1 MSSFN
6 PAYLGA
12 KKEVDQRSLNLRVWN
27 RFIQELEKG
36 FHPTKILDLGAGNG
50 SFLERLLKQTELR
63 DFEYVPLDAD
73 RELLDNLLHTQD
85 QELLRRRGI
94 RIRPIQARIE
104 SFLEQHNQSW
114 DLLISNAFFDLINL
128 DQWGPSL
135 FSLVQPGGLFY
146 STLLFDGVTTF
157 LPPLDP
163 KTDLLVEEMYHQSMQ
178 GRGQS
183 GSRSGRTLLAKL
195 LSSDLMVLEAGPS
208 DWVIYAHQGSYT
220 EGEQQLLEAILDF
233 HQSVFEQNGSDPELQ
248 RVFPEWIYQRR
259 SQLRKGE
266 LALLTHQW
274 DLLAKK

>member
-12 KKEVDQRSLNLRVWN
+12 KKEVDQRSLNLLVWN

-63 DFEYVPLDAD
+63 DLEYVPLDAD
-73 RELLDNLLHTQD
+73 RELLDNLIHTQD

-135 FSLVQPGGLFY
+135 FSLVQRGGLFY

-183 GSRSGRTLLAKL
+183 GSRAGRTLFAEL
-195 LSSDLMVLEAGPS
+195 LSLDLTVLEAGPS
-208 DWVIYAHQGSYT
+208 DWVIYAHLGSYT

-233 HQSVFEQNGSDPELQ
+233 HQSVFEENGSDPELQ
-248 RVFPEWIYQRR
+248 SVFPEWIYQRR
-259 SQLRKGE
+259 SQLIKGE

>member
-50 SFLERLLKQTELR
+50 SFLERLLKHTELR

-104 SFLEQHNQSW
+104 TFLEQHNQSW

-183 GSRSGRTLLAKL
+183 GSRAGRTLLAKL
-195 LSSDLMVLEAGPS
+195 LSSDLTVLEAGPS

-233 HQSVFEQNGSDPELQ
+233 HQSVFEENGSDPELQ

-259 SQLRKGE
+259 AQLIKGE
-266 LALLTHQW
+266 LVLLTHQW

>member
-12 KKEVDQRSLNLRVWN
+12 KKEVDQRSLNLLVWN

-104 SFLEQHNQSW
+104 TFLEQHTQSW

-183 GSRSGRTLLAKL
+183 GSRAGRTLFAEL
-195 LSSDLMVLEAGPS
+195 LSLDLTVLEAGPS
-208 DWVIYAHQGSYT
+208 DWVIYAHLGSYT

>member
-1 MSSFN
+1 MSGFN

-27 RFIQELEKG
+27 RFVQELERG
-36 FHPTKILDLGAGNG
+36 FRPATVLDLGSGSG
-50 SFLERLLKQTELR
+50 SFLERLLKHTKLR

-73 RELLDNLLHTQD
+73 RELLDNLVHTQD
-85 QELLRRRGI
+85 QALLRRRGI
-94 RIRPIQARIE
+94 RIRPIQARLE
-104 SFLEQHNQSW
+104 TFLEQNHRTW
-114 DLLISNAFFDLINL
+114 DLVISNAFFDLINL

-135 FSLVQPGGLFY
+135 FNLVQAGGLFY

-163 KTDLLVEEMYHQSMQ
+163 KTDLLIEEMYHQSMQ

-183 GSRSGRTLLAKL
+183 GGRAGRTLLAQVL
-195 LSSDLMVLEAGPS
+195 CSDLTVLEAGPS

-220 EGEQQLLEAILDF
+220 EGEQQLLMAILDF
-233 HQSVFEQNGSDPELQ
+233 HQYVFKQSGADPGLQ
-248 RVFPEWIYQRR
+248 EVLLEWMNQRR
-259 SQLRKGE
+259 EQLGHGE

>member
-104 SFLEQHNQSW
+104 TFLEQHTQSW

-183 GSRSGRTLLAKL
+183 GSRAGRTLFAEL
-195 LSSDLMVLEAGPS
+195 LSLDLTVLEAGPS
-208 DWVIYAHQGSYT
+208 DWVIYAHLGSYT

-259 SQLRKGE
+259 AQLIKGE

>member
-12 KKEVDQRSLNLRVWN
+12 KKEVDQRSLNLLVWN

-63 DFEYVPLDAD
+63 DLEYVPLDAD
-73 RELLDNLLHTQD
+73 RELLDNLIHTQD

-135 FSLVQPGGLFY
+135 FSLVQRGGLFY

-183 GSRSGRTLLAKL
+183 GSRAGRTLFAEL
-195 LSSDLMVLEAGPS
+195 LSLDLTVLEAGPS
-208 DWVIYAHQGSYT
+208 DWVIYAHLGSYT

-233 HQSVFEQNGSDPELQ
+233 HQSVFEENGSDPELQ

-259 SQLRKGE
+259 SQLIKGE

>member
-12 KKEVDQRSLNLRVWN
+12 KKEVDQRSLNLLVWN

-104 SFLEQHNQSW
+104 TFLEQHNQSW

-183 GSRSGRTLLAKL
+183 GSRAGRTLFAEL
-195 LSSDLMVLEAGPS
+195 LSLDLTVLEAGPS
-208 DWVIYAHQGSYT
+208 DWVIYAHLGSYT

-259 SQLRKGE
+259 AQLIKGE